1 MKRSTFALLAG
12 MAALAPVAAGLVTPD
27 PAAAQISVFDP
38 TNYAQNILQAAR
50 ALQQINNQIQSLQN
64 QASMLQNMARNLSRI
79 DFPQLQALEQR
90 LQQINQLMG
99 QAQGIDFRVDQLDAR
114 MRALFPQNFDALLSA
129 DQRVAAARARLDAA
143 TASIRQTMSVQSGIA
158 ENVRSDAQ
166 TLAEIVGRSQNAEG
180 ALQASQAT
188 NQLLALAT
196 QQQLQLQQLLA
207 AQFRSE
213 SIDQAR
219 RAQAEQEGRETT
231 RRFLGD
237 GHAWTPR

>member
-12 MAALAPVAAGLVTPD
+12 MAALAPVAAGLVTPA

-38 TNYAQNILQAAR
+38 TNYAQNIPQAAR

-158 ENVRSDAQ
+158 ENVRSDAR

-237 GHAWTPR
+237 DHAWTPR